1 MPDSPAANP
10 GRCNP
15 DELLALPAGP
25 RLNAGREGMSPFGP
39 IIDVMRGS
47 LNQDAPAFVRFRVEV
62 IDLERHAV
70 LGVLYTCAQVLIRGT
85 RLDRP
90 EQDRAVMQHVVD
102 RKHSQVETS
111 GKGEPADTAWRY
123 QPKTLCLV
131 EYLELRI

>member
-1 MPDSPAANP
+1 V
-10 GRCNP
+10 
-15 DELLALPAGP
+15 LAVPPGP
-25 RLNAGREGMSPFGP
+25 RLNAGREGMSPFSR

-47 LNQDAPAFVRFRVEV
+47 LNQDTPAFVRFRVEV

-70 LGVLYTCAQVLIRGT
+70 LGMLYTCAQILIRGA

-90 EQDRAVMQHVVD
+90 EQDRAVVQHVVD

-111 GKGEPADTAWRY
+111 GKREPADTAWRY
-123 QPKTLCLV
+123 QPKTVGLI